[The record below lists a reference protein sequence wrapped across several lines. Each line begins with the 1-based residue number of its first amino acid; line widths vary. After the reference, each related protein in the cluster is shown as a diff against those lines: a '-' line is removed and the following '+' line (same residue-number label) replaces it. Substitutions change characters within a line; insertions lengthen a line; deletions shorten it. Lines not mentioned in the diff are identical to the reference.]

1 MLVGANVS
9 RLVGSVLEDWLDE
22 VKSAVA
28 VATVNMMLVKVL
40 QLCGVGSLAVFV
52 VVVLQVLMLLQL

>member
-9 RLVGSVLEDWLDE
+9 RSVGSVLEDWLDE

-28 VATVNMMLVKVL
+28 VAAVNMMLVKVL
-40 QLCGVGSLAVFV
+40 RLCGVGSLAVFV
-52 VVVLQVLMLLQL
+52 VVVLQVLMLLRL